1 MGLEAKCTVEWLA
14 TKRTAALHLDSRHLD
29 VRLKPALRIAFDA
42 IRSTRLEAGRLVLEL
57 PEGPHG
63 CCISERTPPPSG
75 PRRSVSPRA
84 DSTSSGS
91 SLACASVYS
100 MLSMPVSSAS
110 WRRLRESRRPSDSSK
125 RAAIVILF
133 TPDTTA
139 LAVLTSIKKALTPN
153 GAVWVLRTKGKTA
166 AVSEDA
172 VRGAA
177 RRAGLVDV
185 KVLAFSETLSAL
197 KLVIPVAKRSTS
209 GQR

>member
-29 VRLKPALRIAFDA
+29 VRLKPALRIAFET
-42 IRSTRLEAGRLVLEL
+42 IRSTHLEAGRLELEL
-57 PEGPHG
+57 PEGRMVLHLGADTAAKWAKQIREPKSRLDKLG
-63 CCISERTPPPSG
+63 VEPGMRVCLLEVSDAGFERELSAAGVT
-75 PRRSVSPRA
+75 
-84 DSTSSGS
+84 
-91 SLACASVYS
+91 ASYRIE
-100 MLSMPVSSAS
+100 PGAT
-110 WRRLRESRRPSDSSK
+110 
-125 RAAIVILF
+125 IVILF

-139 LAVLTSIKKALTPN
+139 LAQLTSIKKALTPN
-153 GAVWVLRTKGKTA
+153 GAVWVLRAKGKTA

-177 RRAGLVDV
+177 KRAGLVDV

-197 KLVIPVAKRSTS
+197 KLVIPVAKRAVS